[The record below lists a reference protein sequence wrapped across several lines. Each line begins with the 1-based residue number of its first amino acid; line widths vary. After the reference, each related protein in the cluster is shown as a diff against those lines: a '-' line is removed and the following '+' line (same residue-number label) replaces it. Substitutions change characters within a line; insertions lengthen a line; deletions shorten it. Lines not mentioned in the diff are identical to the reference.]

1 VGSPIAVY
9 DACVLYP
16 APLRDLLMRLALADL
31 VRARWTGAIHDEWT
45 RNLLCNRPDLTPT
58 QVHRTR
64 ELMDAHAPDAI
75 VSGYEHLTAVIS
87 LPDPNDRHVLAAAIH
102 CSASVI
108 VTFNLADFPHTALQP
123 YAIEAIHPDP
133 FIVRLIEKESA
144 AVWEAVKQQHASLQR
159 PPMTLEQLLDVL
171 KAQGLKDSVERLVE
185 AAI

>member
-31 VRARWTGAIHDEWT
+31 VQARWTLAIHDEWMG
-45 RNLLCNRPDLTPT
+45 NLLWNRPDLTPA
-58 QVHRTR
+58 QIHRTR

-75 VSGYEHLTAVIS
+75 VSGYEHLTAAIS
-87 LPDPNDRHVLAAAIH
+87 LPDPDDRHVLAAAIH

-108 VTFNLADFPHTALQP
+108 VTFNLVDFPQPSLQP
-123 YAIEAIHPDP
+123 YGIEAVHPDA
-133 FIVRLIEKESA
+133 FIVRLIEKEPT
-144 AVWEAVKQQHASLQR
+144 AVWQAVRQQHASLQR
-159 PPMTLEQLLDVL
+159 PPVTLEQLLDVL
-171 KAQGLKDSVERLVE
+171 TAQGLKDSVERLVE